1 VLWNSYPRYP
11 RLRFLPEGKRLRQH
25 LLALRGEGDLPLAA
39 IRANLDLDEPLFGKR
54 LQIPRQ
60 GSPVH
65 HNRFRKAFHRNRL
78 EIFRRHQESE
88 LRPAQA
94 AGAQHV
100 LIQLR
105 HRARCL
111 AQVETGAKLAHLQA
125 LRQRQTGMA
134 GRHNRGIY
142 TYEEGQSMPVCLV
155 HPPLAIGSSRELPL
169 VYELEDE
176 RHGERLGDAANQGV
190 IGKRDRPAALDIA

>member
-1 VLWNSYPRYP
+1 
-11 RLRFLPEGKRLRQH
+11 
-25 LLALRGEGDLPLAA
+25 
-39 IRANLDLDEPLFGKR
+39 
-54 LQIPRQ
+54 
-60 GSPVH
+60 
-65 HNRFRKAFHRNRL
+65 
-78 EIFRRHQESE
+78 
-88 LRPAQA
+88 
-94 AGAQHV
+94 
-100 LIQLR
+100 
-105 HRARCL
+105 
-111 AQVETGAKLAHLQA
+111 
-125 LRQRQTGMA
+125 MA